1 MAKLVKCAKTKLRLS
16 LPKTHH
22 LFAIARGTPNTTYSK
37 EGRSPPMVGKTRLSI
52 FGSPMI
58 APKSVIVGIVLLH

>member
-1 MAKLVKCAKTKLRLS
+1 M
-16 LPKTHH
+16 PKTHH
-22 LFAIARGTPNTTYSK
+22 LFSIARGTPNTTYSK